1 MIQAIVFDLDGVV
14 VQSEKLKA
22 QAYAM
27 AVQQLRGLS
36 EPDPQ
41 AVEAYRAIVGASR
54 EVATQFVVDQLGLEP
69 DLAPLMEKYGV
80 SQPWQVL
87 TEMRAAIYNEMVA
100 DPQVLRDNQ
109 WPHTV
114 GLLRLAKESG
124 CLTGLATS
132 SLRDMTLHALRALD
146 IERSLDLVLTREDV
160 ENPKPDPEIYLL
172 AAQKFELPPEEM
184 LVVEDSPNGVRAAV
198 AAGMNVIA
206 FATPFTVKG
215 LHESKVLDHK
225 WILHESD
232 KLLDM
237 AQRVIREHERNVHGE
252 KDPQETRLGIPPATE
267 EDQPDAG

>member
-1 MIQAIVFDLDGVV
+1 MIRAIVFDLDGVL

-22 QAYAM
+22 QAYAI
-27 AVQQLRGLS
+27 AVQRLRGLS
-36 EPDPQ
+36 EPDPR
-41 AVEAYRAIVGASR
+41 AIEAYRATVGTDKEAASR
-54 EVATQFVVDQLGLEP
+54 FVMHELGLEQH
-69 DLAPLMEKYGV
+69 LRPLMPQYSAGE
-80 SQPWQVL
+80 PWQVL
-87 TEMRAAIYNEMVA
+87 TEMRTAIYDEMVA

-114 GLLRLAKESG
+114 GLLRLAKENG
-124 CLTGLATS
+124 CRTALATNS
-132 SLRDMTLHALRALD
+132 ELSNVLHVLHALDL
-146 IERSLDLVLTREDV
+146 ERSLDLVLTREDV
-160 ENPKPDPEIYLL
+160 EKPKPDPEIYLL
-172 AAQKFELPPEEM
+172 AAQRFELPSEEM

-237 AQRVIREHERNVHGE
+237 AQRVIREHERNVHGV
-252 KDPQETRLGIPPATE
+252 KDPRETQLEDPPAPE
-267 EDQPDAG
+267 EDRADAG

>member
-1 MIQAIVFDLDGVV
+1 MIRAIVFDLDGVM

-41 AVEAYRAIVGASR
+41 AVEAYRTIVGASR
-54 EVATQFVVDQLGLEP
+54 EVAAQFVTDQLGLEP
-69 DLAPLMEKYGV
+69 DLQPLMDKYGV
-80 SQPWQVL
+80 SEPWQVL
-87 TEMRAAIYNEMVA
+87 TEMRTAIYNEMVA

-114 GLLRLAKESG
+114 GLLRLAKQNG
-124 CLTGLATS
+124 CRTGLATS
-132 SLRDMTLHALRALD
+132 SSRDMTLHALRALD
-146 IERSLDLVLTREDV
+146 IDRSLDLVLTREDV
-160 ENPKPDPEIYLL
+160 QKPKPDPEIYLL
-172 AAQKFELPPEEM
+172 AAQRFELPPEEM

-198 AAGMNVIA
+198 AAGMSVIA

-215 LHESKVLDHK
+215 LHESNVLDHK

-232 KLLDM
+232 KLLEM
-237 AQRVIREHERNVHGE
+237 AQRVIREHERNVHGV
-252 KDPQETRLGIPPATE
+252 KDPRETPLGTPPDPE
-267 EDQPDAG
+267 EDRADAG